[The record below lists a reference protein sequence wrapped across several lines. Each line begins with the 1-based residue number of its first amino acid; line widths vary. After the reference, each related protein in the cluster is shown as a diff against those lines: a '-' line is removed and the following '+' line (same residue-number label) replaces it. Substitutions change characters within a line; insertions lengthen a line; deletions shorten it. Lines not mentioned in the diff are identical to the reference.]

1 MPSTFITR
9 QEAAE
14 LSGLPLGAVKN
25 AIDKQIVPDRNI
37 ESQSFI
43 ETRDVVTLVMLPF
56 LSELPVDQKRRVR
69 DWLWTT
75 PRSRRLQ
82 LSPALVVQ
90 RIDIAEQAG
99 RDAARYARL
108 RDKWI
113 TSDPDIRG
121 GEPTIRGSRVGVYM
135 LAERVAHGESDQL
148 LDEDFPHIP
157 HEARTV
163 AVKYARTHPR
173 RGRPRTLGQPA

>member
-1 MPSTFITR
+1 MPSTSITR

-14 LSGLPLGAVKN
+14 LSELPLAAVKN
-25 AIDKQIVPDRNI
+25 AIDKQIVPDQAI

-43 ETRDVVTLVMLPF
+43 ETGDVVTLVMLAF
-56 LSELPVDQKRRVR
+56 LGELPVDQKRRVR
-69 DWLWTT
+69 DWLWTA

-90 RIDIAEQAG
+90 RIDVAEQAG

-108 RDKWI
+108 HDKWI
-113 TSDPDIRG
+113 TTDPDIRG
-121 GEPTIRGSRVGVYM
+121 GEPILKGSRVEVYM
-135 LAERVAHGESDQL
+135 LAERVAHGESDKV
-148 LDEDFPHIP
+148 LDENFPHIST
-157 HEARTV
+157 EALAV

-173 RGRPRTLGQPA
+173 RGRPRTLGPPA